1 MNKPLGTDIEYLL
14 GKVPPQA
21 LELEAAVL
29 GALMIDRKTMTVVA
43 SILKPKDFY
52 KPAHQEIY
60 QAIFDLYAAHSPI
73 DLLTVSQMLR
83 AKVKLE
89 MAGGAGYLMSLSSN
103 VNSGINIEYHAR
115 IIAELS
121 IKRTLIEIT
130 AEIQKEAFQDSSDAL
145 DLLDQIQ
152 HKTHEATKHMF
163 GKDVLAI
170 SDRDPKVMNEFETH
184 RQSQSPFSGVP
195 CGLHDLD
202 KVTSGWQKSDLII
215 LAARPAMGKTGFMC
229 SVARNTAVDAGIPV
243 AMFSLEMSAA
253 QLITRLYCA
262 EAGVN
267 IKRIRKNQ
275 LTDDEWELFKQK
287 KEVIA
292 RAPIYIDDT
301 AAISLK
307 ELRAKTFRLKE
318 TANIGLVIID
328 YLQLMTAYA
337 SKQGN
342 NTNREQEIAAIS
354 RGLKELAKDLDIP
367 VIALSQ
373 LSRAVEIRGGEKR
386 PQLSDLRE
394 SGAIEADADVV
405 LFLYRAEYYGITEDQ
420 MGSSTKGIGE
430 VIIAKHRSGEL
441 ADIPLRFVADLAKF
455 ENLSHYIEV
464 APVQTPSKDQGLIPG
479 LPQPEADTMPDD
491 PNANQSELPF

>member
-1 MNKPLGTDIEYLL
+1 MNRFSANIEHLL

-21 LELEAAVL
+21 LELEEIVL
-29 GALMIDRKTMTVVA
+29 GALMIDRNVISSVV

-60 QAIFDLYAAHSPI
+60 QTIFDLYAESNPVDI
-73 DLLTVSQMLR
+73 LTVSQLLR
-83 AKVKLE
+83 KKVKLD
-89 MAGGAGYLMSLSSN
+89 MVGGASYITKLTDI
-103 VNSGINIEYHAR
+103 VNSGANVEYHAR

-130 AEIQKEAFQDSSDAL
+130 AEIQKEAFQESSDAL
-145 DLLDQIQ
+145 ELLDQIQ
-152 HKTHEATKHMF
+152 HKTHEATKHLFNKEALIIGDIDQELM
-163 GKDVLAI
+163 GGLEA
-170 SDRDPKVMNEFETH
+170 H
-184 RQSQSPFSGVP
+184 RHSQSPFSGVP
-195 CGLHDLD
+195 CGLHDID
-202 KVTSGWQKSDLII
+202 KVTSGWQKPDLII

-229 SVARNTAVDAGIPV
+229 SIARNTAVDAGIPV

-253 QLITRLYCA
+253 QLLTRLYCA

-275 LTDDEWELFKQK
+275 LIDEEWELFKEK
-287 KEVIA
+287 KETIA

-301 AAISLK
+301 AAISMN
-307 ELRAKTFRLKE
+307 ELRAKAFRLKE

-328 YLQLMTAYA
+328 YLQLMTASM
-337 SKQGN
+337 SKNSQG
-342 NTNREQEIAAIS
+342 NREQEIASIS
-354 RGLKELAKDLDIP
+354 RGLKQLAKDLNVP

-405 LFLYRAEYYGITEDQ
+405 LFLYRAEYYGIAEDR

-430 VIIAKHRSGEL
+430 VIIAKHRNGEL
-441 ADIPLRFVADLAKF
+441 ADIHLRFVADLAKF
-455 ENLSHYIEV
+455 ENLPNHLEL
-464 APVQTPSKDQGLIPG
+464 PPLLNQDQGSTINTI
-479 LPQPEADTMPDD
+479 QPDTHILTG
-491 PNANQSELPF
+491 NSNTNQSELPF